1 MRRHRASILRR
12 RRVFVGCEGESERG
26 YIAWLQQVLDAQCRD
41 THLEAVLLKPGA
53 GDPPALIDL
62 ALRRLVERERAVG
75 ERYRMRLVLLD
86 ADRRDEAPDRRDAA
100 LHRAR
105 AAGLRLIWQE
115 PCHEAFLLR
124 HLPGRAA
131 HRPPTSALAGA
142 ALQSPWPDYAKPMA
156 AARLA
161 ARLGRPELAEA
172 CGAEPMLAAV
182 LADLGFHP

>member
-12 RRVFVGCEGESERG
+12 RRVFAGCEGESERG
-26 YIAWLQQVLDAQCRD
+26 YIAWLQQVLDVQRRD

-53 GDPPALIDL
+53 GDPPAVIDL

-86 ADRRDEAPDRRDAA
+86 ADRRDEAPERRDAA

-142 ALQSPWPDYAKPMA
+142 ALQSLWPDYAKGMS

-161 ARLGRPELAEA
+161 ARLG
-172 CGAEPMLAAV
+172 
-182 LADLGFHP
+182 LADLRRALRVEATLRAFLAALGFRP